1 MENCFG
7 IKTPFALCHLTFY
20 ISLRSMFKG
29 TNKHQLLLHFIV
41 LIWGFSPILGRFI
54 TCSTMQLVWFRILF
68 TQVLI
73 LSYVI
78 FTKTS
83 LKVTTKTLLKLAG
96 IGVVIAAHWV
106 CFYGAIKVSNV
117 SVTMAAFST
126 LTLFTALIEPL
137 ILKRR
142 VLWYELFIGL
152 IIIGAICL
160 IFSVEI
166 TFWQGIMLGILAA
179 FTGAIFSVCNSL
191 MIKEANSTAI
201 SFIELWFAVIAL
213 SIYLGCTGGF
223 TSDFFIL
230 NDQAILGLI
239 LLAGICTAFPFIA
252 SVSLMKHLS
261 PYTINLTVN
270 LETVYGIVLAI
281 FIYKENKELSIT
293 FYIGVMIILLAVFSN
308 AYLKSRNERKK
319 LVV

>member
-1 MENCFG
+1 
-7 IKTPFALCHLTFY
+7 
-20 ISLRSMFKG
+20 MFKG

-68 TQVLI
+68 TQALI
-73 LSYVI
+73 TTYII
-78 FTKTS
+78 FTKTN
-83 LKVTTKTLLKLAG
+83 LKVNFKTLLKLAG
-96 IGVVIAAHWV
+96 IGIVIAMHWL
-106 CFYGAIKVSNV
+106 CFYGAIKASNV

-137 ILKRR
+137 ILKRK
-142 VLWYELFIGL
+142 VLWYELLIGL

-166 TFWQGIMLGILAA
+166 TFWQGIILGILAA

-191 MIKEANSTAI
+191 MIKETNSTTI
-201 SFIELWFAVIAL
+201 SYIELWFAVIGL

-223 TSDFFIL
+223 TNEFFVL

-252 SVSLMKHLS
+252 SVNLMKHLS

-281 FIYKENKELSIT
+281 FIYKENKELSLT

-308 AYLKSRNERKK
+308 AYLKSRDDRKK